1 MIRSTERCSKFLIA
15 AELQE
20 YQRFYHDQ
28 RLGGT
33 MKTTATIERL
43 ISRPVSAEGSF
54 PLPVTKLKE
63 FVNVA
68 WSIPFYGSA
77 ESRKV
82 MPILA
87 AEMNDLNPDR
97 NWWKKKFPGANPF
110 FHHCSF
116 LQYYVAHKNG
126 QPVGRIAA
134 FIDRS
139 YQERTAQ
146 GKIGW
151 IGLFESFDDD
161 EVAAALLGAATQDLQ
176 QGGAVKIIGPAR
188 FNANGEAGLLV
199 DGFDKHP
206 MVMEPYQ
213 PPYYTRFLEHW
224 GAKENDWYAFRMT
237 HESASPYMGRL
248 DDMQKRGQGLEQRL
262 ARQGVVVRS
271 VKISDWAN
279 EIARVKAIYNVAWD
293 TSVHPQFELF
303 SEEEFD
309 YLAGGLRMIA
319 IEDLVFVVEDMT
331 KSDHPVI
338 GMAVTLPDLNEVI
351 EEYDRLHAVY
361 VPSAHIYGLSDVRRD
376 LGIFRLLRNRVKHRQ
391 FRQCRVFVLGTTR
404 KKNGIDAMLYEKTYL
419 ATIKMGVQLASGSQ
433 IADTNPEIYVPL
445 SHMGNADITWRV
457 YRHT

>member
-1 MIRSTERCSKFLIA
+1 
-15 AELQE
+15 
-20 YQRFYHDQ
+20 
-28 RLGGT
+28 

-54 PLPVTKLKE
+54 PLPVARLKE
-63 FVNVA
+63 FVNVV
-68 WSIPFYGSA
+68 WSIPFYSTT
-77 ESRKV
+77 ESHKV

-126 QPVGRIAA
+126 NVVGRIAA

-146 GKIGW
+146 GEIGW

-199 DGFDKHP
+199 DGFDKYP

-248 DDMQKRGQGLEQRL
+248 DDMRKRGQGLEQRL

-331 KSDHPVI
+331 KPDHPVI

-391 FRQCRVFVLGTTR
+391 FRQCRVFVLGTIR
-404 KKNGIDAMLYEKTYL
+404 KKNGIDALLYEKTYL

-433 IADTNPEIYVPL
+433 IADTNPEIYIPL